1 VSVSEHRVLS
11 RVVLLYWP
19 RNFAAAV
26 ASFCAALGI
35 ADLEGPID
43 PPGSGVRAMI
53 SLSRRIEFLTP
64 HGEGA
69 HRAGLEAHLA
79 QRGEGLFTLA
89 WSVANLAAAEATA
102 TAAGFGRQGDDI
114 DLLVAN
120 PAWASR
126 FDFLRETPIAP
137 IAGVNVMLI
146 EGRSAPPATASFEYR
161 TARESKIT

>member
-1 VSVSEHRVLS
+1 VSVSEDRVVN

-19 RNFAAAV
+19 QNFAAAV
-26 ASFCAALGI
+26 SSFAAALGI

-43 PPGSGVRAMI
+43 PPGAGVRAMI

-79 QRGEGLFTLA
+79 EHGEGLFPLA
-89 WSVANLAAAEATA
+89 WSVAALAAAETTA
-102 TAAGFGRQGDDI
+102 AAAGFPRQAEDI

-120 PAWASR
+120 PAWASS
-126 FDFLRETPIAP
+126 FTFLRETPIAP
-137 IAGVNVMLI
+137 VAGVKVMLI
-146 EGRSAPPATASFEYR
+146 EARSAPPATQSFEYR